1 MGAAERGLLRQGLR
15 YSLLMRLIVVAVASL
30 VSLVLEPG
38 PRPAVTAA
46 VVVALNAWN
55 LWYARYRLRHHGDGR
70 AWPVVLDVVVM
81 SAICL
86 TQGWT
91 TTYAFSPTEN
101 VAAPNWVMVAAE
113 ITVVAYPWQVGTAGL
128 ACVATT
134 LLAAYLGG
142 AALAEPGG
150 LGMTPLDLWLVVEAA
165 LSWGLYRLV
174 RRHGRVADEQVARGE
189 RLRRAAA
196 VAAARRIDETEYLAT
211 LHDTASATLL
221 MVGAGVVPGRQD
233 WLAEQAARDLEA
245 IDGPTSPGGEV
256 DLVELLRDVLHQSP
270 LRVRWRGVETLR
282 LSAVDAT
289 MLCHGTRE
297 ALTNVLR
304 HAGTDEAEVTVTAD
318 ATTVVVEIADHGR
331 GFDPAR
337 VNDHRHGV
345 AGSLVARMARIGGS
359 ATVTSAPG
367 HGTRVRMSCP
377 LGTAAPADTGAD
389 TELIAVNFLQGLR
402 WAVVVMSLVI
412 LLLLDLPKLLS
423 NLDAYS
429 SAAAQFAVMA
439 GFFAVSVAVA
449 VAMWRSRAGPLGRW
463 RWPVL
468 AAVVALSVLATQT
481 VLPEHRLG
489 VAHWSEGDA
498 AWWLVLLVLDSR
510 IAVFVGLLAAHY
522 VLTFTHALV
531 AGHATVTVAG
541 MVNATLIVLAYQLAV
556 CVIAAV
562 LRNLACSAARLA
574 REEEELRTAEAV
586 ERQVHEY
593 RRERFADVAETT
605 VPLLTGL
612 ASGELDP
619 ADESVRRS
627 CAVEATRMR
636 RIFAETADHS
646 ADTDLL
652 LRELRACVALAERNG
667 VAVSFAEVGTRPDVP
682 LTVRRALTE
691 PAVAVLATARGK
703 VRLTVAG
710 DVETLTVSVVAER
723 PPFDMPE
730 PNHDGVRTASVVDGD
745 RLWIQTTWRGEP

>member
-15 YSLLMRLIVVAVASL
+15 YSLLLRCIVVAVASL

-38 PRPAVTAA
+38 PRPAVTAT
-46 VVVALNAWN
+46 VVVGLNVWN
-55 LWYARYRLRHHGDGR
+55 LWYARQRLRRQGQ
-70 AWPVVLDVVVM
+70 AWPVVVDVLVM

-91 TTYAFSPTEN
+91 TTYAFSPSAN

-113 ITVVAYPWQVGTAGL
+113 ITVVSYPWQIGTGGL

-134 LLAAYLGG
+134 LLGAYLGG
-142 AALAEPGG
+142 AALADPGG
-150 LGMTPLDLWLVVEAA
+150 LGMTPLDLWLLVEAG

-174 RRHGRVADEQVARGE
+174 RRHGRAADEQVARGE
-189 RLRRAAA
+189 RLRRSAA

-256 DLVELLRDVLHQSP
+256 DLVELLREVLSQSP
-270 LRVRWRGVETLR
+270 LRVRWHGLDALR

-318 ATTVVVEIADHGR
+318 DTTVYVEIADHGS

-337 VNDHRHGV
+337 VTDHRHGV

-377 LGTAAPADTGAD
+377 LTTAAPVDTEADTQ
-389 TELIAVNFLQGLR
+389 LIAVNFLRGLR

-423 NLDAYS
+423 NMDAYGS
-429 SAAAQFAVMA
+429 VAAQFVVMA

-449 VAMWRSRAGPLGRW
+449 VAMWRHPAGPLGRW

-468 AAVVALSVLATQT
+468 VVVFALSVLATQT

-489 VAHWSEGDA
+489 IAHWSEGDA
-498 AWWLVLLVLDSR
+498 SWWLVLLVLDSR
-510 IAVFVGLLAAHY
+510 VAVFVSLLAAQY
-522 VLTFTHALV
+522 VLTFTHAVL
-531 AGHATVTVAG
+531 AGHAAVTIAG
-541 MVNATLIVLAYQLAV
+541 MVNATLIVMAYQLAV

-562 LRNLACSAARLA
+562 LRGLACSAARLA
-574 REEEELRTAEAV
+574 REEEDLRTAEAV

-593 RRERFADVAETT
+593 RRERFAGVAETT
-605 VPLLTGL
+605 VPLLAGL

-636 RIFAETADHS
+636 RIFAETAGHAS
-646 ADTDLL
+646 DTDLL

-667 VAVSFAEVGTRPDVP
+667 VSVSFAEVGTRPEVP
-682 LTVRRALTE
+682 LAVRRALTE

-710 DVETLTVSVVAER
+710 DVETLTVSVVADR
-723 PPFDMPE
+723 PPFAMPE
-730 PNHDGVRTASVVDGD
+730 PNQDGVRTASVIDGD

>member
-55 LWYARYRLRHHGDGR
+55 LWYARYRLRHHGHGR

-667 VAVSFAEVGTRPDVP
+667 VSVSFAEVGTRPDVP